1 MLPARAAE
9 LRSFAQAVRAR
20 ADVFVRAL
28 RVLGSVF
35 VNGVSTR
42 ALVWALTLGAGN
54 VGCGASKAPDAA
66 VARPL
71 ERPKT
76 GAASAPSE
84 ARAPVDQRALKLQA
98 RWASPQCGVSSVGID
113 PLAFPV
119 SMASSAEGRLLS
131 VGGKLLNIETGRVAD
146 APIDA
151 TYGIQAVPGTD
162 YFATHA
168 SSRSPQPPAVWNE
181 QGEVVYRC
189 PPDGAAAGAG
199 AGQPP
204 LSPAVLD
211 KLCKRAS
218 LTPDGPYATLGALA
232 SLLPATDARL
242 SRQADVILQTSRDSR
257 GTWLSV
263 WRRGKKG
270 ASLDQVAVNKAPL
283 DSWGKS
289 AISDDGNTVAYAV
302 GRSLY
307 LFHQGARP
315 SEEEILLDRQVKGL
329 TFTRSSQEVTVLQTG
344 RVGKVVRG
352 QVEPLF
358 EFAEV
363 PYQKPGRVDEGPL
376 VVQLTQP
383 TRIQL
388 NTDALLSSPV
398 SQQPVERG
406 SVSPD
411 GALVARSSADGVIV
425 EATVS
430 EAKQSRSLKLKVS
443 SDDSST
449 YGSPSVHEIRWSP
462 DGRRLLAVSRFDEVG
477 RAIVGR
483 LDELDVASGETLWT
497 SMQAPQEVLATREG
511 WVLVDSDVQRIED
524 GKTVY
529 SGEGGATVAV
539 DADLL
544 VSLHGSTVSLVGAEG
559 LLRKLELA
567 KRRPGHVWQTEV
579 DRQGRWLA
587 IASEEGVAVV
597 ALKDGKERL
606 WAPGLVR
613 TAFENP
619 ALLGWQGSV
628 LFMRRAK
635 DYLLFEARSQTQLV
649 LGLASHSD
657 APPQFYAISPNGFVD
672 ASPELFRWLS
682 ADGKPLPPTC
692 HHPGVLREWLAEVNG
707 I

>member
-1 MLPARAAE
+1 M
-9 LRSFAQAVRAR
+9 
-20 ADVFVRAL
+20 
-28 RVLGSVF
+28 LGSVF
-35 VNGVSTR
+35 VNGLSARV
-42 ALVWALTLGAGN
+42 LGWALALGAGN
-54 VGCGASKAPDAA
+54 VGCGASKPPDAA
-66 VARPL
+66 VAGPT

-76 GAASAPSE
+76 VVAPAPSE
-84 ARAPVDQRALKLQA
+84 ASATVDRRAAKLQA
-98 RWASPQCGVSSVGID
+98 RWASPQCGVSRVDINL
-113 PLAFPV
+113 LAFPV
-119 SMASSAEGRLLS
+119 SMDSSAEGRILS
-131 VGGKLLNIETGRVAD
+131 VGSKLLNVATGSVAD

-151 TYGIQAVPGTD
+151 TYGIQVVPGTD
-162 YFATHA
+162 YFATHP
-168 SSRSPQPPAVWNE
+168 SSRAPEPPAVWNE
-181 QGEVVYRC
+181 QGEVIYRC
-189 PPDGAAAGAG
+189 PSSGAVAGAS
-199 AGQPP
+199 AGHPP
-204 LSPAVLD
+204 LSPGVLE
-211 KLCKRAS
+211 KLCKRTS
-218 LTPDGPYATLGALA
+218 LSPDGPYAALGSLA

-242 SRQADVILQTSRDSR
+242 ARQADVILRTSRDSR
-257 GTWLSV
+257 GTWLTM

-270 ASLDQVAVNKAPL
+270 APLDQMAVNKTPL

-302 GRSLY
+302 GRSLH
-307 LFHQGARP
+307 LFHLGARP
-315 SEEEILLDRQVKGL
+315 SEEEISLDRQVKSL
-329 TFTRSSQEVTVLQTG
+329 TFTRGSQDVTVLQTG
-344 RVGKVVRG
+344 RVGRVVRG

-363 PYQKPGRVDEGPL
+363 PYQKSGRVDEGPL
-376 VVQLTQP
+376 FIELVQP

-398 SQQPVERG
+398 SQQPVVRG
-406 SVSPD
+406 SLSPD
-411 GALVARSSADGVIV
+411 GVLLARSSADGVVV
-425 EATVS
+425 ESTVS
-430 EAKQSRSLKLKVS
+430 EAKQSSSLNIKVS
-443 SDDSST
+443 SDDIST

-511 WVLVDSDVQRIED
+511 WVLVDSDVKRIED

-529 SGEGGATVAV
+529 SGEGSAAVAV

-544 VSLHGSTVSLVGAEG
+544 VSLHGGTVSLVGAEG
-559 LLRKLELA
+559 LRRKLELA
-567 KRRPGHVWQTEV
+567 PRRPGHVWQTEV

-587 IASEEGVAVV
+587 IASEDGVAVV
-597 ALKDGKERL
+597 DLKDGTERL

-635 DYLLFEARSQTQLV
+635 DYLLFDARSRTQMV
-649 LGLASHSD
+649 LGLASRSD

-672 ASPELFRWLS
+672 GSPELLAQLS
-682 ADGKPLPPTC
+682 SDGKPLPAAC
-692 HHPGVLREWLAEVNG
+692 QHPGLLTEWLSEVTAN
-707 I
+707 